1 MEEFAA
7 MDADLDI
14 SPEDSPIR
22 NEDNPTAGP
31 SQEAEN
37 NKEPEEPEEKSA
49 AISDNKLAAHYA
61 H

>member
-1 MEEFAA
+1 
-7 MDADLDI
+7 MDTDLDI

-22 NEDNPTAGP
+22 KEDNPTAGP
-31 SQEAEN
+31 SQEAE

-49 AISDNKLAAHYA
+49 AISNNTLAAHYA